1 MRLEDISV
9 RLRKRSG
16 FEAIDLGYAMV
27 LAWRRDIF
35 PVWASVYLAAALL
48 INLICFAKPLVA
60 TFVIW
65 WLKPAFDRLILHVL
79 AGAAFGAPPGM
90 TATWRALP
98 SLLTGSGM
106 FAALTW
112 RRFDGARSFSLP
124 ISQLEQQSGKA
135 ATSRRTVLGREGRGT
150 AVWLTIISAHFE
162 VLLVLSI
169 YAFAEMF
176 LPGNASSINPFR
188 WIVESP
194 PDWLQWLLNFF
205 SVCVVLLLEPFYVA
219 AGFALYLNT
228 RTTLEGWDIELA
240 FKRMSE
246 RLRAARRLAAQ
257 SSTWRAG
264 EREVE
269 PAGGIGTAL
278 GIGLALAVS
287 LAAVNSHESRAQVPM
302 PQRGAQQTPSVAPS
316 ASEVPATAQ
325 VLTAAPAAVP
335 PAAPTTTA
343 SLGTP
348 STGAAQQ
355 AKQILSDPIFGET
368 RETWSLKYVGP
379 GSDRKPSKPLRWDWL
394 ERFGEWLAY
403 GLRALAWG
411 LGAAAIVGLLYL
423 LIRKLEGRDWQR
435 RRVMPDMLFGL
446 DVRPDSLP
454 DDVPGAAAQA
464 LSRGDVRLA
473 LSLLYRAALVSL
485 IADGRFEIAPGDTEG
500 TCAAHVARHYAGAGS
515 AKPEY
520 FRGLVATWQR
530 VAYARQTVSGDE
542 VEQLIAAWSA
552 HFSLAGR
559 QAQRMGE
566 RAASGAVGAL
576 T

>member
-16 FEAIDLGYAMV
+16 FEAIDLGYAMTI
-27 LAWRRDIF
+27 AWRRDIF
-35 PVWASVYLAAALL
+35 PVWASVYLAAAVL

-65 WLKPAFDRLILHVL
+65 WLKPAFDRVILHVL
-79 AGAAFGAPPGM
+79 AGAAFGAAPGM
-90 TATWRALP
+90 AATWRALP
-98 SLLTGSGM
+98 RLLTGSGM

-124 ISQLEQQSGKA
+124 ISQLEKQSGKA
-135 ATSRRTVLGREGRGT
+135 AASRRTVLGREGRGT

-176 LPGNASSINPFR
+176 LPGNAGSINPFR

-194 PDWLQWLLNFF
+194 PDWLQWLSNFF

-257 SSTWRAG
+257 SAAWRAG
-264 EREVE
+264 GREVRHV
-269 PAGGIGTAL
+269 GGIGTSPGVVL
-278 GIGLALAVS
+278 VLAGF
-287 LAAVNSHESRAQVPM
+287 LAAVSPPEASAQVPS
-302 PQRGAQQTPSVAPS
+302 PQAAVAPS
-316 ASEVPATAQ
+316 PAADPDIAPAS
-325 VLTAAPAAVP
+325 APAAVP

-343 SLGTP
+343 SVGTP

-411 LGAAAIVGLLYL
+411 LGAVVIVGLLYL
-423 LIRKLEGRDWQR
+423 LIRKFEKRDWQR

-500 TCAAHVARHYAGAGS
+500 TCAAHVARHYGGAAS

-559 QAQRMGE
+559 QAQRIGE
-566 RAASGAVGAL
+566 RAASGTVGAL

>member
-16 FEAIDLGYAMV
+16 FESIDLGYAMT

-35 PVWASVYLAAALL
+35 PVWASVYLVAALL
-48 INLICFAKPLVA
+48 INLAFFAKPVVA
-60 TFVIW
+60 MFVLW
-65 WLKPAFDRLILHVL
+65 WLKPAFDRVILHVL
-79 AGAAFGAPPGM
+79 AGAAFGVAPGM
-90 TATWRALP
+90 AATWRALP
-98 SLLTGSGM
+98 SLWSGSGM

-112 RRFDGARSFSLP
+112 WRFDGARSFNLP

-135 ATSRRTVLGREGRGT
+135 AAARRNVLGREGRGT

-176 LPGNASSINPFR
+176 LPGDAGSINPFR
-188 WIVESP
+188 WIMESP
-194 PDWLQWLLNFF
+194 PDWLQWLSNFF

-257 SSTWRAG
+257 SAAWRAG
-264 EREVE
+264 GHERSIGTPLGIVFVLSVFFAAATPHEASAQVSEPQREVQ
-269 PAGGIGTAL
+269 PI
-278 GIGLALAVS
+278 
-287 LAAVNSHESRAQVPM
+287 
-302 PQRGAQQTPSVAPS
+302 PS
-316 ASEVPATAQ
+316 AAPTSARTEAPAT
-325 VLTAAPAAVP
+325 VPLAAPAS
-335 PAAPTTTA
+335 TN
-343 SLGTP
+343 TP

-355 AKQILSDPIFGET
+355 AKQILSDPMFGES

-379 GSDRKPSKPLRWDWL
+379 GSDRKRSKPFRWDWL
-394 ERFGEWLAY
+394 EHFGEWLAY

-500 TCAAHVARHYAGAGS
+500 TCAAHVARHYGGAGS

>member
-16 FEAIDLGYAMV
+16 FEAIDLGYAMTI
-27 LAWRRDIF
+27 AWRRDIF
-35 PVWASVYLAAALL
+35 PVWASVYLAAAVL
-48 INLICFAKPLVA
+48 INLVCFAKPLVA

-65 WLKPAFDRLILHVL
+65 WLKPAFDRVILHVL
-79 AGAAFGAPPGM
+79 AGAAFGAAPGM
-90 TATWRALP
+90 AATWRALP
-98 SLLTGSGM
+98 SLLTGRGM

-135 ATSRRTVLGREGRGT
+135 AASRRTVLGREGRGT

-169 YAFAEMF
+169 YAFAELF
-176 LPGNASSINPFR
+176 LPGDAGSINPFR
-188 WIVESP
+188 WMVESP
-194 PDWLQWLLNFF
+194 PEWLQWLSNFF

-228 RTTLEGWDIELA
+228 RTALEGWDIELA
-240 FKRMSE
+240 FKRMSS
-246 RLRAARRLAAQ
+246 RLRAARQLAAQ
-257 SSTWRAG
+257 SSAWRKVANDG
-264 EREVE
+264 RVGTSLGVVLLSALLACISPRE
-269 PAGGIGTAL
+269 A
-278 GIGLALAVS
+278 
-287 LAAVNSHESRAQVPM
+287 HAQTSN
-302 PQRGAQQTPSVAPS
+302 PQ
-316 ASEVPATAQ
+316 ASSPQETVKP
-325 VLTAAPAAVP
+325 
-335 PAAPTTTA
+335 APTSAAA
-343 SLGTP
+343 SVVTP
-348 STGAAQQ
+348 STGAAEQ
-355 AKQILSDPIFGET
+355 AKQILSDPAFGET

-423 LIRKLEGRDWQR
+423 LIRKLEKRDWQR

-464 LSRGDVRLA
+464 LSRGDVRLS
-473 LSLLYRAALVSL
+473 LSLLYRAVLVSL

-500 TCAAHVARHYAGAGS
+500 TCAAQVARHYGGDKAA
-515 AKPEY
+515 Y
-520 FRGLVATWQR
+520 FRSLVAAWQR
-530 VAYARQTVSGDE
+530 VAYARQTVSADE
-542 VEQLIAAWSA
+542 VEVLIAAWPT

-559 QAQRMGE
+559 QEQPGD
-566 RAASGAVGAL
+566 RAVSGTFGAL

>member
-1 MRLEDISV
+1 
-9 RLRKRSG
+9 
-16 FEAIDLGYAMV
+16 
-27 LAWRRDIF
+27 
-35 PVWASVYLAAALL
+35 
-48 INLICFAKPLVA
+48 
-60 TFVIW
+60 
-65 WLKPAFDRLILHVL
+65 
-79 AGAAFGAPPGM
+79 
-90 TATWRALP
+90 
-98 SLLTGSGM
+98 M

-135 ATSRRTVLGREGRGT
+135 AASRRTVLGREGRGT

-176 LPGNASSINPFR
+176 LPGDAGSINPFR
-188 WIVESP
+188 WMVESP
-194 PDWLQWLLNFF
+194 PEWLQWLSNFF
-205 SVCVVLLLEPFYVA
+205 SACVVLVLEPFYVA

-228 RTTLEGWDIELA
+228 RTALEGWDIELA
-240 FKRMSE
+240 FKRMSS
-246 RLRAARRLAAQ
+246 RLRAARQIAAQ
-257 SSTWRAG
+257 SSGWRKAANDGRIGSSLGIALVLSTILAG
-264 EREVE
+264 LSPEEAHAQTST
-269 PAGGIGTAL
+269 PQATTQQADTAL
-278 GIGLALAVS
+278 MPAV
-287 LAAVNSHESRAQVPM
+287 A
-302 PQRGAQQTPSVAPS
+302 
-316 ASEVPATAQ
+316 
-325 VLTAAPAAVP
+325 AAPAA
-335 PAAPTTTA
+335 TTA
-343 SLGTP
+343 TAIVTP
-348 STGAAQQ
+348 STGAAEQ
-355 AKQILSDPIFGET
+355 AKQILSDPAFGET

-379 GSDRKPSKPLRWDWL
+379 GSERKKSKPMRWDWL

-423 LIRKLEGRDWQR
+423 LIRKLEKRDWQR
-435 RRVMPDMLFGL
+435 GRAMPDMLFGL

-464 LSRGDVRLA
+464 LARGDARLS

-500 TCAAHVARHYAGAGS
+500 TCTAHVARHYGGVAS

-520 FRGLVATWQR
+520 FRSLVDAWQR

-542 VEQLIAAWSA
+542 VEVLIAAWST

-559 QAQRMGE
+559 QGTSE
-566 RAASGAVGAL
+566 SPVSGAVGAL